1 VEARC
6 PQTLGWLRYAPVNAI
21 LPQAMK
27 GYNPEMTSELTPQQ
41 RHALKATGCEVR
53 SDDLTRV
60 LYSTDASIYKIE
72 PMAVAFPRNS
82 EETGRLLAAAAD
94 ADLEITPRGAGTGL
108 AGGAVGSGLV
118 VDLARQNQSISD
130 FDPDRR
136 IIRVGPGVVLDRL
149 NDHLAPHNLWFG
161 PDVATSSR
169 ATLGGMIGNN
179 SSGAHAPV
187 YGTTVDHVVALEVAL
202 ADGRVAWIGR
212 DHEGLAGLSE
222 ETDIL
227 VAENRAEISNRFPPG
242 LAKRWPGYA
251 FDRALAFPGD
261 LSRVI
266 TGSEGTLAAVT
277 GAVLSLSPR
286 PGHRSLGVLFFSS
299 ISEAMRAGV
308 EVASLEPAAVEH
320 IDRILLDQTM
330 GQRAFAAARDLLD
343 LDDRPAESIL
353 LIEFFDDDGERLAAL
368 DDLGLGERRLV
379 LEDAPR
385 QQLVWGLR
393 KAGLSLLTGRA
404 GPAKATACI
413 EDVCVRP
420 DRLPDYVDGLR
431 EIMRP
436 LGLEA
441 SYYGHAASGELHVRP
456 VLDLHDAG
464 DLEKLRLVS
473 GEVSELCREFKG
485 SLAAEHGVGIARTEY
500 LEEHLGPELTG
511 ASRRLKEIFD
521 PRGLMNP
528 GKIVDSGRFT
538 IDGDLRLGIGST
550 LEPQLVGQLGFVDRD
565 HSFVANLEQCNG
577 CGGCLKQTPTM
588 CPTFAATGDEALS
601 TRGRANTI
609 RASLEGRF
617 NPVWTASN
625 ELQQILKS
633 CLSCKAC
640 RTECPSNVDLA
651 ALKAELLATKHDER
665 GASFFDRLVAAS
677 DLLGRAGTSMP
688 RIANALLGFRPFR
701 LILER
706 LLDLSSDAPL
716 PPFDRHR
723 FDTWFRRRP
732 QPSPPARG
740 RVLLWDDTWTRYH
753 ESRIGRA
760 AVKVLEAMG
769 YEIDLVHGRKC
780 CGRPAASRGLL
791 AEVRR
796 LGEHNLALLE
806 NGLEPVVFLEPSC
819 YSVFVDEYRQ
829 LGLDGAEE
837 VADRCV
843 LIEDLVLQAI
853 QDSGVTSTRWAA
865 GLRKIAVHGHCH
877 AQALADSDSI
887 VRLLAAIPNLEPL
900 PLETGCCGMAG
911 AFGMLE
917 SNRELSRAVARPLI
931 NVIEELP
938 TDTEVAAAGT
948 SCRHQI
954 LALTGVEAIH
964 PIEAIAA
971 ALEVIENHSRAFTV

>member
-1 VEARC
+1 
-6 PQTLGWLRYAPVNAI
+6 
-21 LPQAMK
+21 
-27 GYNPEMTSELTPQQ
+27 MTAELSPQQ
-41 RHALKATGCEVR
+41 QRTLEATGCEVR
-53 SDDLTRV
+53 IDDLTRV

-72 PMAVAFPRNS
+72 PQAVAFPKNG

-94 ADLEITPRGAGTGL
+94 AGLEITPRGAGTGL

-118 VDLARQNQSISD
+118 VDLARHNRSITD

-136 IIRVGPGVVLDRL
+136 TIQVGPGVVLDRL
-149 NDHLAPHNLWFG
+149 NAHLAPHGLWFG

-212 DHEGLAGLSE
+212 DHDGLVEISE
-222 ETDIL
+222 ETDTL
-227 VAENRAEISNRFPPG
+227 VAAHRTEISRSFPPG
-242 LAKRWPGYA
+242 LTKRWPGYG
-251 FDRALAFPGD
+251 FDRALASPGD

-266 TGSEGTLAAVT
+266 TGSEGTLAAIT

-286 PGHRSLGVLFFSS
+286 PDRRSLGVLFFSS

-308 EVASLEPAAVEH
+308 EVAGLEPAAVEH

-330 GQRAFAAARDLLD
+330 GQRAFAGARELLD
-343 LDDRPAESIL
+343 LDGRPTESIVL
-353 LIEFFDDDGERLAAL
+353 VEFFDDVDGRLASL
-368 DDLGLGERRLV
+368 DGLGLGERRLM

-385 QQLVWGLR
+385 QALVWGLR

-456 VLDLHDAG
+456 ILDLHEAG
-464 DLEKLRLVS
+464 DLEKLRLVA
-473 GEVSELCREFKG
+473 GEVSQLCREFKG

-500 LEEHLGPELTG
+500 LEEHLGSELTG
-511 ASRRLKEIFD
+511 ASRQLKEIFD
-521 PRGLMNP
+521 PRGLLNP

-538 IDGDLRLGIGST
+538 IDGDLRLGTGST
-550 LEPQLVGQLGFVDRD
+550 LDPQLVGELGFVDRD

-577 CGGCLKQTPTM
+577 CGGCLKETPTM
-588 CPTFAATGDEALS
+588 CPTFVATGDEALS

-617 NPVWTASN
+617 GAEWMAST
-625 ELQQILKS
+625 ELKQVLGS

-651 ALKAELLATKHDER
+651 ALKAELLATRHAER
-665 GASFFDRLVAAS
+665 GASLFDRLVSAS
-677 DLLGRAGTSMP
+677 DLLGRVGTTMP
-688 RIANALLGFRPFR
+688 RISNTFLGLRPVR

-706 LLDLSSDAPL
+706 ILDLASDAPL
-716 PPFDRHR
+716 PSFDHRR
-723 FDTWFRRRP
+723 FDTWFRRRA
-732 QPSPPARG
+732 QSTTFARG

-760 AVKVLEAMG
+760 AVRVLEAMG
-769 YEIDLVHGRKC
+769 HEVDLVHGRKC

-791 AEVRR
+791 GQVRR
-796 LGEHNLALLE
+796 LGEHNLALLA
-806 NGLEPVVFLEPSC
+806 GGRGPIVFLEPSC
-819 YSVFVDEYRQ
+819 YSIFIDEYRQ
-829 LGLDGAEE
+829 LGLDGADE

-843 LIEDLVLQAI
+843 LVEDLVLGILEEAGGMSI
-853 QDSGVTSTRWAA
+853 NWADEQK
-865 GLRKIAVHGHCH
+865 KIAVHGHCH
-877 AQALADSDSI
+877 TKALAESGSV
-887 VRLLAAIPNLEPL
+887 VRLLAEIPGVEPL

-911 AFGMLE
+911 AFGMLA
-917 SNRELSRAVARPLI
+917 SNRELSRAVAQPLI
-931 NVIEELP
+931 QAIEELP
-938 TDTEVAAAGT
+938 PDAVVAASGT

-964 PIEAIAA
+964 PIEAVAA
-971 ALEVIENHSRAFTV
+971 ALDDH